1 MKYMVES
8 FEEGSLADLNKAIGK
23 FFFQNTAIE
32 VINVSVSMGATT
44 LHPVRYIGCVLYK
57 YT

>member
-1 MKYMVES
+1 MVES

-23 FFFQNTAIE
+23 FFFQNTEIE
-32 VINVSVSMGATT
+32 VINVSISMGATT

-57 YT
+57 YM